1 MAAAARGIPLSPYTG
16 HLHWIRCPF
25 QIVRHQVSLPL
36 SPSAP
41 SAPPAWRVGLLEEL

>member
-25 QIVRHQVSLPL
+25 QIVRHLEREKAGLVAGLSVSLSVETL
-36 SPSAP
+36 
-41 SAPPAWRVGLLEEL
+41 WN